1 MVSSLHLTA
10 NYSENTGYMVD
21 LLCIIHIP
29 HLLQSYLTASISI
42 HGSELPRRSIITDLE
57 DKKKKK
63 KKDWSRI
70 ACYHPCG

>member
-1 MVSSLHLTA
+1 
-10 NYSENTGYMVD
+10 MVD

-57 DKKKKK
+57 DKKKKE
-63 KKDWSRI
+63 KKD
-70 ACYHPCG
+70 GLV